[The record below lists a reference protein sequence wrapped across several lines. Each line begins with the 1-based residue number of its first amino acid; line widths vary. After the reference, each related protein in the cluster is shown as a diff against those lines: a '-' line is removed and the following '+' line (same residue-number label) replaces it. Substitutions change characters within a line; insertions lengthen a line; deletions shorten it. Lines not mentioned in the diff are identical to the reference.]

1 VTSGW
6 IIWGLVEETLKNDA
20 KIGRIN
26 KFGDLIK
33 LWIILI
39 NIIRGLIRE
48 VSKFMNH
55 FGLKLQDIKFQ
66 GLKWI
71 SVETLRGLIN
81 FIWDKFER
89 IKSFKNQLRTKS
101 TKNWKNDHFINN
113 IEIQGSNYIALGVKL
128 KKKTK
133 DFQR

>member
-81 FIWDKFER
+81 FIWNKFER

-101 TKNWKNDHFINN
+101 TKNWKKWPF
-113 IEIQGSNYIALGVKL
+113 YK
-128 KKKTK
+128 
-133 DFQR
+133 